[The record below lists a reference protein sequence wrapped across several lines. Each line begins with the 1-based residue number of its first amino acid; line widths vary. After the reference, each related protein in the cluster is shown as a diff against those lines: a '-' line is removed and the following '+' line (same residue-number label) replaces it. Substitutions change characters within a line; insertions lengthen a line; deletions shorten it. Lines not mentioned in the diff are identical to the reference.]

1 MTRPQESQ
9 RGLFVRF
16 PLVLALSVLG
26 VAFGVSAVV
35 DMFGGGE
42 VASSFGA
49 AAIVCAAAARVVGQT
64 DQDGF
69 PEVPAGASVPAVM
82 TMAALCWVVVAL
94 GGGVA
99 HLISD
104 STRNVNTAVFEG
116 MAAITTTSMTAL
128 DPDALP
134 TGLHMFRALMQW
146 FGGLGGIALTLVA
159 VPILFGGRELAGRL
173 QSSGENAALITGRT
187 RGFGNLLALYGGF
200 TMLVVL
206 GFRAAGMG
214 NFDSVAHGLATV
226 STGGLSTQAGSL
238 AAFDSA
244 AVEWV
249 AVAAMSLA
257 GLSLG
262 VAWWILNKNWRAL
275 RDNTELRLFATILLA
290 STALLALWSTSN
302 DSGLASVRAA
312 ALAVSSAMSTTGFT
326 SGSWS
331 SFPSASAT
339 LLVVL
344 MSVGAMGGS
353 GGGGVGYLRLIEA
366 AGYAQRELRLQLH
379 PAAVGVVRVNGQAV
393 QERTLQRL
401 VGYLVAYFLVA
412 AAGAMLVAMGDS
424 QIGPIGA
431 VTLAVSALSTTGAQ
445 TVDALPLSEVGG
457 VSKWSLAGLML
468 LGRISIYSGIVAVVT
483 VAAKLREIAR

>member
-16 PLVLALSVLG
+16 SLVLALSLLA

-35 DMFGGGE
+35 DMFNGGD
-42 VASSFGA
+42 VASSFGV
-49 AAIVCAAAARVVGQT
+49 AAIVCSAAAGVVGRT
-64 DQDGF
+64 GHDGF
-69 PEVPAGASVPAVM
+69 PRLPTGASVPAVM
-82 TMAALCWVVVAL
+82 TMAALCWLVVAL

-99 HLISD
+99 HLISN
-104 STRNVNTAVFEG
+104 STRNVNTALFEG

-128 DPDALP
+128 DPGALP
-134 TGLHMFRALMQW
+134 TGLQMFRALMQW

-173 QSSGENAALITGRT
+173 HSGDGSATLITGRSG
-187 RGFGNLLALYGGF
+187 GFKNVLALYGGF
-200 TMLVVL
+200 TVLVVL
-206 GFRAAGMG
+206 GFRVAGMG
-214 NFDSVAHGLATV
+214 NFDAVAHGLATV

-249 AVAAMSLA
+249 AVVAMSFA
-257 GLSLG
+257 GLNLG
-262 VAWWILNKNWRAL
+262 VAWWVLNKNWGAL
-275 RDNTELRLFATILLA
+275 RENTELRLFATVLVA
-290 STALLALWSTSN
+290 STALLALSSTP
-302 DSGLASVRAA
+302 DESGLTSVRAA

-326 SGSWS
+326 SGIWS
-331 SFPSASAT
+331 SFPSGAAT

-344 MSVGAMGGS
+344 MSVGAMGGAA
-353 GGGGVGYLRLIEA
+353 GGGVGYLRLIEA
-366 AGYAQRELRLQLH
+366 TGYARRELRLQLH

-393 QERTLQRL
+393 AERTLQRL

-424 QIGPIGA
+424 RIGPVGA

-445 TVDALPLSEVGG
+445 TVDTLPLAEVGG
-457 VSKWSLAGLML
+457 VSKLSLASLML
-468 LGRISIYSGIVAVVT
+468 LGRISIYSGIVAVITVT
-483 VAAKLREIAR
+483 ARLREAAR